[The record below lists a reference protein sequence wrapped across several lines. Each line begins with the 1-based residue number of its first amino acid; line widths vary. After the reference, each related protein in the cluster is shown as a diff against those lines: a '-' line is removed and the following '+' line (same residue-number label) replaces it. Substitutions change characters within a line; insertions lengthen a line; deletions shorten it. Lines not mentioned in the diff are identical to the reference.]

1 MEFEFILITI
11 GIFVL
16 CMLPAFIIQIDE
28 YERGVLFSR
37 GKFKNQAKLPLIS
50 AFIFFPLFIL
60 IQIPLDVT
68 SLFIRNLKWRKIPHG
83 VNKNN

>member
-1 MEFEFILITI
+1 MSLNTGALFGMAKSAVWFLLASYLTVIMTLI
-11 GIFVL
+11 
-16 CMLPAFIIQIDE
+16 A
-28 YERGVLFSR
+28 SR